1 MDITYP
7 FARVFTDKT
16 NNLNV
21 FFDESPTSNSFE
33 QLKDIGKCV
42 VEFCE
47 LDFSECL
54 GELKKL
60 DTKSVSGNLEDIK
73 IRLWYIVDLLKDKH
87 PYVQFFLNSQMVLT
101 FYSSDKSKEEQVD
114 SIIHMFHYYVDL
126 KNTYR
131 TALEICLSDEVLN
144 QYTSLERFL
153 IFRNNFLS
161 FNRYIL
167 RT

>member
-21 FFDESPTSNSFE
+21 FFDESANSNRFE

-54 GELKKL
+54 EELKKL
-60 DTKSVSGNLEDIK
+60 DTKSVSSDFEDIQN
-73 IRLWYIVDLLKDKH
+73 RLWYIVDLLKDKH

-101 FYSSDKSKEEQVD
+101 FMARIKAKRSRLILL
-114 SIIHMFHYYVDL
+114 SICFITMP
-126 KNTYR
+126 
-131 TALEICLSDEVLN
+131 ICKTPIELHWKFVC
-144 QYTSLERFL
+144 RKKF
-153 IFRNNFLS
+153 
-161 FNRYIL
+161 
-167 RT
+167 

>member
-21 FFDESPTSNSFE
+21 FFDESPTSNRFE

-54 GELKKL
+54 EELKKL
-60 DTKSVSGNLEDIK
+60 DTKLVSSDFEDIQN
-73 IRLWYIVDLLKDKH
+73 RLWYIVDLLKDKH
-87 PYVQFFLNSQMVLT
+87 PYAQFFLNSQMVLT
-101 FYSSDKSKEEQVD
+101 FYGVNSQ
-114 SIIHMFHYYVDL
+114 I
-126 KNTYR
+126 
-131 TALEICLSDEVLN
+131 
-144 QYTSLERFL
+144 
-153 IFRNNFLS
+153 
-161 FNRYIL
+161 
-167 RT
+167 